1 MARGNSAAADAGHD
15 AGTERRP
22 SMAQQTFPIGT
33 FVVNL
38 AHTPAVVVG
47 EHHGDPI
54 LRAIR
59 ADGKP
64 KGGRW
69 VADASKCRV
78 FADGAAA
85 YAAGLA
91 SAYAEG
97 GL

>member
-1 MARGNSAAADAGHD
+1 
-15 AGTERRP
+15 
-22 SMAQQTFPIGT
+22 MAQQTFPIGT

-47 EHHGDPI
+47 ENHGDPI

-69 VADASKCRV
+69 VADAARCQV
-78 FADGAAA
+78 FVDGPTA
-85 YAAGLA
+85 YAAGLSA
-91 SAYAEG
+91 AYAEAEG
-97 GL
+97 GR